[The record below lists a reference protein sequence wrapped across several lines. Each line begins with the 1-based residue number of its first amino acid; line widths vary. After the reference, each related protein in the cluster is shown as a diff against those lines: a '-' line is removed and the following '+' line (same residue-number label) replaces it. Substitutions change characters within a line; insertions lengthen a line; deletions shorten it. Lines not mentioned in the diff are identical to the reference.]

1 MTTTNSCPLSLA
13 TYKKKLGFLE
23 MGGIEMSGYR
33 DHSTGQIG
41 QPAPIVEPAFEKE
54 KSFVK
59 DVGVN
64 VCGEPV
70 AVDIKN
76 GKIVRIRP
84 IHWDEKY
91 TPEELAPGMWKI
103 DVRGKTFETSTRSE
117 PGYLSW
123 GYKKRIYSPNRV
135 RYPLKRVDWD
145 PDGER
150 NPQNRGKSKF
160 VRISWDEAT
169 TIVANEIKRVK
180 QTYGPYSVLCV
191 GEDGHHEQKIVHACG
206 GVHMR
211 LLSKTGGYT
220 REVRNPDSWEGWYW
234 GAKHIWG
241 NMPGIMQVGEPMPA
255 VSVADAAQNLDM
267 LVFMSD
273 WETTSGGSHPRWISR
288 LLYWFKDLGI
298 KQVYISPDLNY
309 SAAVHADKWIPILP
323 NTDAALQ
330 LAIIYTWITE
340 GTYDKDYVATHVI
353 GFDKLREYVMG
364 KEDGIPK
371 TPEWA
376 STKCGVPEWTIK
388 ALAGERA
395 SKTTSMGA
403 MGGNFMRGP
412 YGHETARLEVI
423 LLAMQG
429 LGKPGV
435 ARLGGLNFGPP
446 RYSVTSGVGNSA
458 RAGVGDAIRALTGVP
473 TPQQIPRTQTQH
485 VILHPPVSSWGS
497 ASMYVTVEDQFKEYV
512 CPIPKEQGG
521 SDIHMIWSEKVSN
534 TASWNNGFGMIEA
547 FRNPKI
553 ECFVANHQ
561 WLENDCL
568 FADIVLPVS
577 CILEEEDMGNT
588 VFIGQER
595 VVISYQGQAIRPI
608 GESKSDYEIACEIA
622 KKLGVYEQFS
632 EGKTIKEWVKYG
644 YENSGIQD
652 QISWEKLKEKGYYI
666 PPVAADWQKDPSG
679 LIEFYRDPVKHP
691 LDTPSGKLEFYS
703 QRLADNFP
711 DDKERNPLPKWVEGG
726 PGWTHDERLEGQR
739 ARRYPLLIIANHPRW
754 RHHSQLDDVTWLR
767 EVPTCKIKGYD
778 GYMYEPL
785 WIHPED
791 AVRRGIQN
799 GDIVK
804 VYNERGTVLGGAFV
818 TERVTPGAVS
828 MDHGARVDLI
838 TDKIDRGGS
847 INLITPEKGQSKNV
861 WGQATSGFL
870 VEVEKLSADQ
880 MEEWRRKYPEA
891 FARKYSPAYGQN
903 FNAWIQGGRD

>member
-1 MTTTNSCPLSLA
+1 MPES
-13 TYKKKLGFLE
+13 E
-23 MGGIEMSGYR
+23 YR
-33 DHSTGQIG
+33 DQSAGKSGH
-41 QPAPIVEPAFEKE
+41 PAEIVEPGFEKE
-54 KSFVK
+54 ETFIK

-64 VCGEPV
+64 VAGEPT
-70 AVDIKN
+70 AVDVKN
-76 GKIVRIRP
+76 GRIVRIRP
-84 IHWDEKY
+84 VHWDEKY
-91 TPEELAPGMWKI
+91 TKEELASGMWKI

-150 NPQNRGKSKF
+150 NSQNRGKSKF
-160 VRISWDEAT
+160 ERISWDEAT
-169 TIVANEIKRVK
+169 TIVANEIKRVQ
-180 QTYGPYSVLCV
+180 QTYGPYSVLCI

-206 GVHMR
+206 GIHMR

-288 LLYWFKDLGI
+288 LLYWFKELGI

-340 GTYDKDYVATHVI
+340 GTYDKDYVATHVV
-353 GFDKLREYVMG
+353 GFDKLFDYVLG

-388 ALAGERA
+388 ALAEERA

-412 YGHETARLEVI
+412 YGHETARLEAI
-423 LLAMQG
+423 LLGMQG
-429 LGKPGV
+429 MGKPGI
-435 ARLGGLNFGPP
+435 ARLGGLTFGPP
-446 RYSVTSGVGNSA
+446 RYSVTSGVSNSV
-458 RAGVGDAIRALTGVP
+458 RAGVGDAVRALTGVP

-497 ASMYVTVEDQFKEYV
+497 ASMWAPVEDQFKEYV

-547 FRNPKI
+547 YRNPRI
-553 ECFVANHQ
+553 ECVVANHQ

-595 VVISYQGQAIRPI
+595 VVISYQGQAIKPV

-622 KKLGVYEQFS
+622 KKLGVYEQFT
-632 EGKTIKEWVKYG
+632 EGKTIEEWIKYG
-644 YENSGIQD
+644 YEQSGIQD

-666 PPVAADWQKDPSG
+666 PPVAPDWQKDPSG
-679 LIEFYRDPVKHP
+679 LIEFYQDPVKHP
-691 LDTPSGKLEFYS
+691 LTTPSGKLEFYS
-703 QRLADNFP
+703 QRLADKFP

-726 PGWTHDERLEGQR
+726 PGWTHDERLGGQR
-739 ARRYPLLIIANHPRW
+739 ARRYPLLIITNHPRW

-767 EVPTCKIKGYD
+767 EVPTCKVKGYD

-785 WIHPED
+785 WIHPND
-791 AVRRGIQN
+791 AARRGIQS

-804 VYNERGTVLGGAFV
+804 VYNERGIVLGGAFI
-818 TERVTPGAVS
+818 TERMIPGAVS

-870 VEVEKLSADQ
+870 VEVDKVSPGQ

-891 FARKYSPAYGQN
+891 FARNYNPSYGQK
-903 FNAWIQGGRD
+903 FDAWIQGGMD